1 MEAYTGFAAVYDMFM
16 DNIPYE
22 EWCEY
27 LTGLLKEYGV
37 EEGLVLDLGC
47 GTGSLTELLA
57 EAGYDMIG
65 VDYSGEML
73 ELAMDICRD
82 HKRFS
87 EECKKAH
94 DAGIRLVILTEELLP
109 TGGLANWKSP
119 TWKTT
124 TSRHKAGDAISQ
136 VKPETLYKAIHTM
149 STRYGVE
156 FHFCHKDETGDRI
169 MDILTDP
176 RRGVQE

>member
-1 MEAYTGFAAVYDMFM
+1 MIIAEDTRNQAGKHR
-16 DNIPYE
+16 NIHRQ
-22 EWCEY
+22 
-27 LTGLLKEYGV
+27 
-37 EEGLVLDLGC
+37 LGAM
-47 GTGSLTELLA
+47 GHSIVRTKMYVGDYQLINR
-57 EAGYDMIG
+57 GDVV
-65 VDYSGEML
+65 VDTKKDML

-94 DAGIRLVILTEELLP
+94 EAGIRLVILTEELLP

-119 TWKTT
+119 VWKTT
-124 TSRHKAGDAISQ
+124 TARHKAGEAISK

-156 FHFCHKDETGDRI
+156 FHFCDKDETGARLI
-169 MDILTDP
+169 DILTDP
-176 RRGVQE
+176 KRGAVT

>member
-1 MEAYTGFAAVYDMFM
+1 MIIAEDSRQQAGKHR
-16 DNIPYE
+16 NIHRQ
-22 EWCEY
+22 
-27 LTGLLKEYGV
+27 
-37 EEGLVLDLGC
+37 LGAL
-47 GTGSLTELLA
+47 GHQVVRTKLYVGDYQLINR
-57 EAGYDMIG
+57 GDVV
-65 VDYSGEML
+65 VDTKKDML

-124 TSRHKAGDAISQ
+124 TSRHKAGEAISQ

-156 FHFCHKDETGDRI
+156 FHFCHKDDTGARI

-176 RRGVQE
+176 KRGVQE

>member
-1 MEAYTGFAAVYDMFM
+1 MILLEDTRNQAGKHR
-16 DNIPYE
+16 NIHRQ
-22 EWCEY
+22 
-27 LTGLLKEYGV
+27 
-37 EEGLVLDLGC
+37 LGAL
-47 GTGSLTELLA
+47 GHQVVRSKLYVGDYQLA
-57 EAGYDMIG
+57 NRGDVV
-65 VDYSGEML
+65 VDTKKDML

-87 EECKKAH
+87 EECKKAR

-124 TSRHKAGDAISQ
+124 TARHKAGDAISQ

>member
-1 MEAYTGFAAVYDMFM
+1 MILLEDSRQQAGKHR
-16 DNIPYE
+16 NIHRQ
-22 EWCEY
+22 
-27 LTGLLKEYGV
+27 
-37 EEGLVLDLGC
+37 LGAL
-47 GTGSLTELLA
+47 GHQVVRSKLYVGDYQLA
-57 EAGYDMIG
+57 NRGDVV
-65 VDYSGEML
+65 VDTKKDML

-94 DAGIRLVILTEELLP
+94 EAGIRLVILTEELLP

-124 TSRHKAGDAISQ
+124 TSRHKAGEAISQ

-176 RRGVQE
+176 KRGVQE

>member
-1 MEAYTGFAAVYDMFM
+1 MILLEDTRNQAGKHR
-16 DNIPYE
+16 NIHRQ
-22 EWCEY
+22 
-27 LTGLLKEYGV
+27 
-37 EEGLVLDLGC
+37 LGAL
-47 GTGSLTELLA
+47 GHQVVRSKLYVGDYQLA
-57 EAGYDMIG
+57 NRGDVV
-65 VDYSGEML
+65 VDTKKDML
-73 ELAMDICRD
+73 ELAMDICRA
-82 HKRFS
+82 HNRFS

-124 TSRHKAGDAISQ
+124 TARHKAGDAISQ

-149 STRYGVE
+149 SARYGVE